1 MVLSL
6 KKIKR
11 KNKRAALELSI
22 GTIVILV
29 LAMSMLILGLIL
41 VRTIFSGAT
50 DNVSTMNEKVRQE
63 INDLF
68 VEGQKGV
75 LKLAEGNAKIKQGD
89 PFGVAFGIINTGKTQ
104 KFRWSTIVEDDNI
117 RKKCGIADREAE
129 AWIATG
135 GTGSVELKSGDTYA
149 DRVLFNILE
158 GSVSDISTC
167 IIRFKIVIK
176 DEEGVSYV
184 QLPFTVDVN

>member
-1 MVLSL
+1 MELR
-6 KKIKR
+6 KIKIG
-11 KNKRAALELSI
+11 KKGALELSI